1 MTPPRVTPAPASDFA
16 ATADPVSAFL
26 SAPTT
31 VPASLA
37 GLPGVAMPCGMHS
50 NGRPIGVQ
58 LIGENFSEA
67 RLLGI
72 AHAWQS
78 VTDWHLRHPA
88 GY

>member
-1 MTPPRVTPAPASDFA
+1 MFRWREAPAYFMKWRRMTS
-16 ATADPVSAFL
+16 
-26 SAPTT
+26 
-31 VPASLA
+31 
-37 GLPGVAMPCGMHS
+37 GVAMPCGMHS